1 MEILFFLIC
10 LIFIIYIAFI
20 GLSIYYFIK
29 HREFWNSLFSI
40 ESITDC
46 IMEIIACPEHLIIP
60 IPGIIL
66 ENTKCVDE
74 KKKDVKR
81 KGEILEVLKNVY
93 RNIDIISGDDKIFTS
108 ELKCIKWILQ
118 GSINDFE
125 IVYNQSPDIF
135 YKLIETHKALNT
147 NVPNEDGKNI
157 NENIEKENENNEKEN
172 EKIKIDELQIEPHII
187 ENNLE
192 ICKTLIESVKPF
204 ILDGMED
211 LRNQY
216 TFALLLKIYNLL
228 EQIKATYTVLN
239 ENFT

>member
-1 MEILFFLIC
+1 MKLLFLLIC
-10 LIFIIYIAFI
+10 LIFIIYISFI

-40 ESITDC
+40 ESILDC
-46 IMEIIACPEHLIIP
+46 IMEMIACPEHLIIP

-66 ENTKCVDE
+66 ENTKCIKDKV
-74 KKKDVKR
+74 KDVKR
-81 KGEILEVLKNVY
+81 KGEILELLKNVY
-93 RNIDIISGDDKIFTS
+93 QNLYIISGDDKIFTS

-147 NVPNEDGKNI
+147 NVSNEEQKNI
-157 NENIEKENENNEKEN
+157 NKNIDNDNK
-172 EKIKIDELQIEPHII
+172 KIKIDELQMQPHIM
-187 ENNLE
+187 ENNIE

-204 ILDGMED
+204 ILDGIED
-211 LRNQY
+211 LRRQY

-228 EQIKATYTVLN
+228 EQIKATYTGLSN
-239 ENFT
+239 EYN

>member
-118 GSINDFE
+118 GSINDYE

-147 NVPNEDGKNI
+147 NNSTEDKDN
-157 NENIEKENENNEKEN
+157 NNNDNENNHKNNENTEKNNQLEM
-172 EKIKIDELQIEPHII
+172 EPHII
-187 ENNLE
+187 ENNIE
-192 ICKTLIESVKPF
+192 ICETLIEFVKPF
-204 ILDGMED
+204 ILDGIE
-211 LRNQY
+211 LIQSQY
-216 TFALLLKIYNLL
+216 PFALLLKIYNLL
-228 EQIKATYTVLN
+228 EQIKGAYTGLAI
-239 ENFT
+239 EYK